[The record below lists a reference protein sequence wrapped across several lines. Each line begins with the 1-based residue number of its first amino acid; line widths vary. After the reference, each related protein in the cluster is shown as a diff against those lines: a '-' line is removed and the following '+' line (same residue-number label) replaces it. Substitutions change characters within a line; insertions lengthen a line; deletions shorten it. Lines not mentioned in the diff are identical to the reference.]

1 MNRCGCNPIQEPF
14 EFKINRTQTA
24 SYLGYLQELF
34 PIINNMD
41 EFKNKIICEYQGII
55 DKLECGIQLD
65 LEFLLEEISLVD
77 ILENGEESG
86 ILLE

>member
-14 EFKINRTQTA
+14 EYQIPDIYLNRHKE
-24 SYLGYLQELF
+24 YKELF
-34 PIINNMD
+34 PISNNIQ
-41 EFKNKIICEYQGII
+41 KKKKKIICEYLGII

-77 ILENGEESG
+77 IIENG
-86 ILLE
+86 

>member
-14 EFKINRTQTA
+14 EFKIIDNNLNDT
-24 SYLGYLQELF
+24 LIGNLKELF
-34 PIINNMD
+34 PIANNID
-41 EFKNKIICEYQGII
+41 ELKDKIICEYIGII

-77 ILENGEESG
+77 ILENG
-86 ILLE
+86 

>member
-1 MNRCGCNPIQEPF
+1 MD
-14 EFKINRTQTA
+14 
-24 SYLGYLQELF
+24 SYKGYLQELF
-34 PIINNMD
+34 PIINNID
-41 EFKNKIICEYQGII
+41 ELKNKIICEYLGII

>member
-1 MNRCGCNPIQEPF
+1 MD
-14 EFKINRTQTA
+14 
-24 SYLGYLQELF
+24 SYKGYLKELF
-34 PIINNMD
+34 PIVNNID
-41 EFKNKIICEYQGII
+41 ELKNKIICEYLGII

>member
-1 MNRCGCNPIQEPF
+1 
-14 EFKINRTQTA
+14 
-24 SYLGYLQELF
+24 L
-34 PIINNMD
+34 
-41 EFKNKIICEYQGII
+41 GII

>member
-14 EFKINRTQTA
+14 EFPINKAQTG
-24 SYLGYLQELF
+24 SYPGYLQELF
-34 PIINNMD
+34 PIVNNID
-41 EFKNKIICEYQGII
+41 ELKNKIICEYLGII

>member
-14 EFKINRTQTA
+14 EFPIENSINLD
-24 SYLGYLQELF
+24 SYGIKLQELF
-34 PIINNMD
+34 PISNNID
-41 EFKNKIICEYQGII
+41 EFKDKIICEYIGII

-77 ILENGEESG
+77 ILENG
-86 ILLE
+86 

>member
-14 EFKINRTQTA
+14 EFKILED
-24 SYLGYLQELF
+24 YKGFYKGKLQELF
-34 PIINNMD
+34 PIINNID
-41 EFKNKIICEYQGII
+41 DLKNKIICEYSGII

-77 ILENGEESG
+77 ILENG
-86 ILLE
+86 

>member
-14 EFKINRTQTA
+14 EFPIIGNSK
-24 SYLGYLQELF
+24 GFFEDKFQELF
-34 PIINNMD
+34 PIVNNID
-41 EFKNKIICEYQGII
+41 ELKDKIICEYIGII

-77 ILENGEESG
+77 ILENG
-86 ILLE
+86 

>member
-1 MNRCGCNPIQEPF
+1 MNRCGCNPVWEPF
-14 EFKINRTQTA
+14 EFPILRNQMD
-24 SYLGYLQELF
+24 SYKGQLQELF
-34 PIINNMD
+34 PIINNI
-41 EFKNKIICEYQGII
+41 EELKRKIICEYLGII

-77 ILENGEESG
+77 ILENGEESR

>member
-14 EFKINRTQTA
+14 EFPIRDIDFGSNGAKI
-24 SYLGYLQELF
+24 QELF
-34 PIINNMD
+34 PIINNID
-41 EFKNKIICEYQGII
+41 EFKDKIICEYIGII

-77 ILENGEESG
+77 ILENG
-86 ILLE
+86 

>member
-14 EFKINRTQTA
+14 EFPILRNQMD
-24 SYLGYLQELF
+24 SYKGYLQELF
-34 PIINNMD
+34 PIINNID
-41 EFKNKIICEYQGII
+41 ELKNKIICEYLGII

>member
-1 MNRCGCNPIQEPF
+1 MNRCGCNPILEPF
-14 EFKINRTQTA
+14 EFEIKSSQTG
-24 SYLGYLQELF
+24 SYTLKLDELF
-34 PIINNMD
+34 PIIDNID
-41 EFKNKIICEYQGII
+41 ELKRKIICEYQGII

>member
-1 MNRCGCNPIQEPF
+1 MD
-14 EFKINRTQTA
+14 
-24 SYLGYLQELF
+24 SYKGYLQELF
-34 PIINNMD
+34 PIVNNIN
-41 EFKNKIICEYQGII
+41 ELKNKIICEYLGII